1 MNTKP
6 DSFERLSASKSSRL
20 RRIESALA
28 GCLPCAASIEGVKAT
43 EQVSASICK
52 VKGIE
57 VLVSYL
63 TPVAFRH
70 VDGSC
75 VAVTRGFYSRTT
87 TRSQDAFSR
96 SCVYLGE
103 PEFRD
108 ALREALK

>member
-1 MNTKP
+1 MNTKSN
-6 DSFERLSASKSSRL
+6 SFERLSASKSSRL
-20 RRIESALA
+20 LRIESALA
-28 GCLPCAASIEGVKAT
+28 GCLPCFASIEGVKAT
-43 EQVSASICK
+43 EQVSASTCK
-52 VKGIE
+52 VNGIE

-103 PEFRD
+103 ADF
-108 ALREALK
+108 REALTKAMQ